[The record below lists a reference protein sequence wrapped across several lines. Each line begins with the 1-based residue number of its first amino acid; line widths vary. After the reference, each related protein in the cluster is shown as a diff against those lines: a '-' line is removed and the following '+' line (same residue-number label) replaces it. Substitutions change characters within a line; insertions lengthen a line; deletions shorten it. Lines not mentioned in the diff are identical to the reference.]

1 MAKAGWKDMLKLI
14 KYELRKNRT
23 ALLIV
28 LAILVA
34 VEVYFLGSM
43 AAESDN
49 DVFASLT
56 LMFLGFFAIAF
67 AVFIIGVTAYSGELK
82 RKSSYLIFMTPHGT
96 LAIVASKLLFTLVI
110 GLLFSAVNMPLI
122 AERYGEWRGYYNLFD
137 QILLQQGVDLGQ
149 IIAGLVLTIL
159 QFFLNI
165 LSVVGVAYFSVTLSA
180 TILQSRKGRG
190 LLSFLFFALFSYAL
204 MYVSG
209 LYVRTEFVNGTTTV
223 YFETL
228 APAILQ
234 SAIVLLA
241 SLFGS
246 AWLLKKHVSL

>member
-1 MAKAGWKDMLKLI
+1 MLKLI

-23 ALLIV
+23 ALLV
-28 LAILVA
+28 MLAILAA

-56 LMFLGFFAIAF
+56 LMFLGFFAVAF
-67 AVFIIGVTAYSGELK
+67 AVFILGVTAYSGELK

-110 GLLFSAVNMPLI
+110 GLLFSALVVAMLTVNMPMI
-122 AERYGEWRGYYNLFD
+122 AQRYGEWRGFYNLFD
-137 QILLQQGVDLGQ
+137 QMLLQQGVNLGE
-149 IIAGLVLTIL
+149 IVAGLVLTIL
-159 QFFLNI
+159 QFFLNV

-190 LLSFLFFALFSYAL
+190 LLSFLLFAFISYAL

-209 LYVRTEFVNGTTTV
+209 LYVTTEFVDGNTAV
-223 YFETL
+223 YVRSL
-228 APAILQ
+228 APTILQ
-234 SAIVLLA
+234 SAVVLLA

-246 AWLLKKHVSL
+246 AWMLKKHVSL